1 MFYVNKKKSTIHPK
15 EPKNKTETNVKDLEI
30 RKKLRKKSST
40 FPMKVSLYDL

>member
-1 MFYVNKKKSTIHPK
+1 MLIKKSQQYIPK
-15 EPKNKTETNVKDLEI
+15 NPKNKTETNVKDLEI